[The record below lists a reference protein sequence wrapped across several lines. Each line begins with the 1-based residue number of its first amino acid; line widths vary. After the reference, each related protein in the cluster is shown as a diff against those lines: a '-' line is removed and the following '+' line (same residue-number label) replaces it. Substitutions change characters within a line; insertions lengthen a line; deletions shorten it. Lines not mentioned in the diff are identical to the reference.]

1 MDSLVS
7 LRGNV
12 SPQPIASDS
21 TGSPPTR
28 AGSSLRFDEVELT
41 QGEARKHYRQ
51 LLTPS
56 AGIPATDWQ
65 EILRRSRSF
74 MRDLDVTFNPY
85 QDEAGRENIL
95 PFDPFPRIIDADDWE
110 QLGHGLL
117 QRVRLWNEFLRDI
130 HDSQEILRTGII
142 PFELVFD
149 DPHYQRGAVG
159 VQVPDDTYIHFAAF
173 DLARDAHGKWVVYDD
188 YLGHSTGVT
197 YALQARNVLSQAA
210 PELIESANLEP
221 VRQFP
226 TELLE
231 HLRGFAHGT
240 AEPRV
245 VLLSPGPFNSAYY
258 EHSSLAR
265 QMGIPI
271 VHGGDLI
278 VLNARCFLKT
288 IGGLEPIDVIYRR
301 VDDAFID
308 PVAFRADSHLGV
320 PGLMTCVRKG
330 TVTIANAIG
339 SGLGENRAIAS
350 YLNRMARFYGN
361 EALLIPTVERHLCF
375 DPDQLDEVL
384 SHPDRYLI
392 RRIREKGPAD
402 TGDANSRIGLSPA
415 ISHQQL
421 EKEPANFVAEP
432 QLPLTLLP
440 TVRESSLVRRHA
452 GLRCF
457 VFGGRQARVFPLALS
472 RFATESDSRTISSG
486 KGGGIKDTWVLRG
499 PGSARASLLKRGQP
513 IVGPPQRRL
522 RLGSRI
528 ADSLFWMG
536 RYKARA
542 ETTTRVLK
550 VLQEV
555 QLENPS
561 FLRAENWAPLWEALA
576 RATGHDCDF
585 FETSFLPRQ
594 QNVSQYLLVDRQ
606 NPGSVLGCVRRLREN
621 ARATRE
627 AVPPEVWAV
636 VNQLW
641 QTLESASNGPRL
653 HDDTGLPEI
662 QSLEQ
667 SVLDVIDRLSGA
679 AAKNMLRGDAW
690 EFWTLGRHVERALT
704 TTLVTRQVLL
714 RQRTE
719 IEGENGS
726 HVSLDA
732 LLRMLA
738 CQYAYRS
745 LYQTRPT
752 ARNVVSLVLQD
763 PALPRSVLHCL
774 DAMQSSLGRVTGHG
788 TRPSSGRGPLKTCA
802 QLVGEVEFADLE
814 TLFPR
819 TAEERAARPLFL
831 DAWLED
837 LAKRLMQLATEI
849 TDQHL
854 NHQAFN
860 ILR

>member
-1 MDSLVS
+1 MSTSSPISLVPS
-7 LRGNV
+7 HSIGNRT
-12 SPQPIASDS
+12 SPAS
-21 TGSPPTR
+21 
-28 AGSSLRFDEVELT
+28 FDETAV
-41 QGEARKHYRQ
+41 ARGGAREIYRQ
-51 LLTPS
+51 LRS
-56 AGIPATDWQ
+56 EAGTGHLANWKETS
-65 EILRRSRSF
+65 RRSRSV
-74 MRDLDVTFNPY
+74 MRDLDVTFNAY

-95 PFDPFPRIIDADDWE
+95 PFDPFPRIIDAETWD
-110 QLGHGLL
+110 QLSRGLV

-130 HDSQEILRTGII
+130 HDSQEVLRSDIV
-142 PFELVFD
+142 PFDLVFD
-149 DPHYQRGAVG
+149 DPRYQRGAVG
-159 VQVPDDTYIHFAAF
+159 VKVPEDTYIHFAAF
-173 DLARDAHGKWVVYDD
+173 DLARDAAGKWVVIDD
-188 YLGHSTGVT
+188 FLGHTTGVT
-197 YALQARNVLSQAA
+197 YALQARNVLSQSA
-210 PELIESANLEP
+210 PEIIEAAGLQP

-245 VLLSPGPFNSAYY
+245 VLLAPGPFNSAYY

-265 QMGIPI
+265 QMGIPL

-278 VLNARCFLKT
+278 VLNSRCFLKT

-301 VDDAFID
+301 VDEAFID
-308 PVAFRADSHLGV
+308 PVAFRADSFLGV

-350 YLNRMARFYGN
+350 YLSRMARFYAN
-361 EALLIPTVERHLCF
+361 EALILPTVERRLCG
-375 DPDQLDEVL
+375 DPDQLDEVV
-384 SHPDRYLI
+384 SHFDHYLL
-392 RRIREKGPAD
+392 RRLREQRVDSNASGPFTHREA
-402 TGDANSRIGLSPA
+402 AVPRE
-415 ISHQQL
+415 QL
-421 EKEPANFVAEP
+421 EREPGGFVAEP
-432 QLPLTLLP
+432 RLPLTLLP
-440 TVRESSLVRRHA
+440 TVGEIDWESRHA

-457 VFGGRQARVFPLALS
+457 VFGGQRPRVFPLALT
-472 RFATESDSRTISSG
+472 RFALHAGSRIISSG
-486 KGGGIKDTWVLRG
+486 RGGGIKDTWILRG
-499 PGSARASLLKRGQP
+499 AEAKNATPSTSGPVLF
-513 IVGPPQRRL
+513 GPPQRRL

-561 FLRAENWAPLWEALA
+561 FLRAEAWAPLWEALA
-576 RATGHDCDF
+576 RATGHDCNF
-585 FETSFLPRQ
+585 FERSALQRQ
-594 QNVSQYLLVDRQ
+594 QSVSQYLLLDRQ
-606 NPGSVLGCVRRLREN
+606 NPGSVLGCVSRLREN

-636 VNQLW
+636 INQLW
-641 QTLESASNGPRL
+641 QTLEKSAQGPPL
-653 HDDTGLPEI
+653 NDDTGFPAI
-662 QSLEQ
+662 QSIEQ
-667 SVLDVIDRLSGA
+667 SVLDLIDQLSGT

-714 RQRTE
+714 RQPPE
-719 IEGENGS
+719 IRDEIGS

-752 ARNVVSLVLQD
+752 SRNVVALVLQD

-774 DAMQSSLGRVTGHG
+774 DAMQLSLGRVTGG
-788 TRPSSGRGPLKTCA
+788 GSRRSSAAGPLRTCA
-802 QLVGEVEFADLE
+802 QLIGEVEFADLE
-814 TLFPR
+814 ALFPQTGSPVSSR
-819 TAEERAARPLFL
+819 SLFL

-837 LAKRLMQLATEI
+837 LASRLMRLATEI

-854 NHQAFN
+854 HHQAFN

>member
-1 MDSLVS
+1 MSTPSLIS
-7 LRGNV
+7 LPTSHSIGNRT
-12 SPQPIASDS
+12 SPAS
-21 TGSPPTR
+21 
-28 AGSSLRFDEVELT
+28 FDETVAARGGAREMYRHLRS
-41 QGEARKHYRQ
+41 EAA
-51 LLTPS
+51 
-56 AGIPATDWQ
+56 AGHPVNWKETS
-65 EILRRSRSF
+65 RRSRSV
-74 MRDLDVTFNPY
+74 MRDLDVTFNAY

-95 PFDPFPRIIDADDWE
+95 PFDPFPRIIDAETWD
-110 QLGHGLL
+110 QLSRGLV

-130 HDSQEILRTGII
+130 HDSQEVLRSDIV
-142 PFELVFD
+142 PFDLVFD
-149 DPHYQRGAVG
+149 DPRYQRGAVG
-159 VQVPDDTYIHFAAF
+159 VKVPEDTYIHFAAF
-173 DLARDAHGKWVVYDD
+173 DLARDAAGKWVVIDD
-188 YLGHSTGVT
+188 FLGHTTGVT
-197 YALQARNVLSQAA
+197 YALQARNVLSQSA
-210 PELIESANLEP
+210 PEIIEAAGLQP

-245 VLLSPGPFNSAYY
+245 VLLAPGPFNSAYY

-265 QMGIPI
+265 QMGIPL

-278 VLNARCFLKT
+278 VLNSRCFLKT

-308 PVAFRADSHLGV
+308 PVAFRADSFLGV

-350 YLNRMARFYGN
+350 YLSRMARFYAN
-361 EALLIPTVERHLCF
+361 EALILPTVERRLCG
-375 DPDQLDEVL
+375 DQDQLDEVV
-384 SHPDRYLI
+384 SHLDHYLL
-392 RRIREKGPAD
+392 RRLRERSVDAHASGPLTHREA
-402 TGDANSRIGLSPA
+402 TVSRE
-415 ISHQQL
+415 QL
-421 EKEPANFVAEP
+421 EREPGEFVAEP
-432 QLPLTLLP
+432 KLPLTLLP
-440 TVRESSLVRRHA
+440 TVGEADWESRHA

-457 VFGGRQARVFPLALS
+457 VFGGQRPRVFPLALT
-472 RFATESDSRTISSG
+472 RFALLAGSRIISSG
-486 KGGGIKDTWVLRG
+486 RGGGIKDTWILRG
-499 PGSARASLLKRGQP
+499 AEAKNATPSTAGPVL
-513 IVGPPQRRL
+513 IGPPQRRL

-561 FLRAENWAPLWEALA
+561 FLRAEAWAPLWEALA
-576 RATGHDCDF
+576 RATGHDCNF
-585 FETSFLPRQ
+585 FERSALPRQ
-594 QNVSQYLLVDRQ
+594 QSVSQYLLLDRQ
-606 NPGSVLGCVRRLREN
+606 NPGSVLGCVSRLREN

-636 VNQLW
+636 INQLW
-641 QTLESASNGPRL
+641 QTLEKSAQGPPL
-653 HDDTGLPEI
+653 NDETGLPAI
-662 QSLEQ
+662 QGIEQ
-667 SVLDVIDRLSGA
+667 TVLDLIDQLSGT

-714 RQRTE
+714 RQPLE
-719 IEGENGS
+719 IRS
-726 HVSLDA
+726 HMSLDA

-752 ARNVVSLVLQD
+752 SRNVVALVLQD

-774 DAMQSSLGRVTGHG
+774 DAMQLSLGRVTGTG
-788 TRPSSGRGPLKTCA
+788 SRRSSAAGPLRTCA
-802 QLVGEVEFADLE
+802 QLIGEVEFADLE
-814 TLFPR
+814 ALFPQTGSPVSSR
-819 TAEERAARPLFL
+819 SLFL

-837 LAKRLMQLATEI
+837 LASRLMRLATEI

-854 NHQAFN
+854 HHQAFN